1 MTLGRTL
8 SDPRPALA
16 ERSSLI
22 DYLMGVA
29 ALAQLIDELAL
40 DSQRGCAAPAGD
52 FVHLLLGV
60 ASLGTSIEQLVAL
73 APTACD
79 PSPAEPSRWLR

>member
-1 MTLGRTL
+1 MTL

-16 ERSSLI
+16 DRSSLI
-22 DYLMGVA
+22 GYLMGVA
-29 ALAQLIDELAL
+29 ALAQLIDVLAL
-40 DSQRGCAAPAGD
+40 DSNRDPAPPADD

-60 ASLGTSIEQLVAL
+60 ASLGKSIEQLVAL
-73 APTACD
+73 VPVACD